1 MPVTPSKFII
11 GRVSLKEES
20 VFSSHMTFRRL
31 LGAVITA
38 VLAGAAPAAA
48 QVTPAAGYT
57 PPDDTPSIK
66 VGVTIFADYTVN
78 QKPKIKDAD
87 GNEVTLNQFQ
97 VGRSYINVTGNISH
111 NISFRVTPDISRETG
126 VGSSL
131 NGSYTFRLKYAY
143 AQWNLDEH
151 MTHGSW
157 ARFGLQQ
164 TPFVDFIE
172 GIYRYRFQGT
182 IFEEREG
189 FLSSSDNGASFHY
202 NLPQNY
208 GDLHAGVY
216 NGENY
221 NKAEVNDQKGWM
233 LRGTVRPLAHGALG
247 VRGLRITGFINNDKY
262 LKHADRRRAIVA
274 ITFEHP
280 YLNAG
285 FDYLATKD
293 QTSATKT
300 AVNAKGW
307 TVFATPRSPKGWEGL
322 LRFDHMEPST
332 AATNQV
338 RERAI
343 VGVSYWF
350 PHQGAVSTAL
360 LFDVD
365 NTKFNNFTPAQ
376 PTQRRI
382 ALHALVNF

>member
-1 MPVTPSKFII
+1 M
-11 GRVSLKEES
+11 
-20 VFSSHMTFRRL
+20 
-31 LGAVITA
+31 
-38 VLAGAAPAAA
+38 
-48 QVTPAAGYT
+48 
-57 PPDDTPSIK
+57 
-66 VGVTIFADYTVN
+66 
-78 QKPKIKDAD
+78 
-87 GNEVTLNQFQ
+87 TLNQFQ

-143 AQWNLDEH
+143 AQWNLDDH

-164 TPFVDFIE
+164 TPFVDYME

-233 LRGTVRPLAHGALG
+233 LRGTVRPLAHGAPAL
-247 VRGLRITGFINNDKY
+247 RGLRVTGFINNDKY
-262 LKHADRRRAIVA
+262 LKRADRRRAVFS

-293 QTSATKT
+293 QASATKT
-300 AVNAKGW
+300 AVNGKGW
-307 TVFATPRSPKGWEGL
+307 TFFATPRSPRGWEGL
-322 LRFDHMEPST
+322 LRFDHLEPST
-332 AATNQV
+332 AATNQI
-338 RERAI
+338 RQRAI
-343 VGVSYWF
+343 AGISYWF

-365 NTKFNNFTPAQ
+365 NTKFSNFTPAQ
-376 PTQRRI
+376 PTQRKL
-382 ALHALVNF
+382 AVHALVNF